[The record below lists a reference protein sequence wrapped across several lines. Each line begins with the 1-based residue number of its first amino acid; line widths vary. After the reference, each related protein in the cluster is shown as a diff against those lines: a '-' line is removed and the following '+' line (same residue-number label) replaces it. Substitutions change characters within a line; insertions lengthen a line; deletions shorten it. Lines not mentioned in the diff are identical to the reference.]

1 MLIVYKFSIIKNEWN
16 ILEVIIIPRKFNNSK
31 GNNLFVEIK
40 DTKKWNRLLREA
52 KTLQKQQDDE
62 KKYKINKPQKP

>member
-1 MLIVYKFSIIKNEWN
+1 MLIFYKFSTIKNEWN
-16 ILEVIIIPRKFNNSK
+16 ILEVIIIPRKFSNSK

>member
-1 MLIVYKFSIIKNEWN
+1 M
-16 ILEVIIIPRKFNNSK
+16 IIIPRKFNNSK

-52 KTLQKQQDDE
+52 KTLQKQQEDE
-62 KKYKINKPQKP
+62 KKYKHNKQEKG

>member
-1 MLIVYKFSIIKNEWN
+1 MV
-16 ILEVIIIPRKFNNSK
+16 IIPRKFSNSK

-52 KTLQKQQDDE
+52 KTLQKQQE
-62 KKYKINKPQKP
+62 EYKKYNKNKKQDN